1 MDLNVSIK
9 DAAIISGKGA
19 YFIRNAISK
28 GKMPGIVV
36 SKGNRRSFGIPKKAL
51 LEYLCMTEAEADEIL
66 AKKRDAPTNHSEA
79 SQSW

>member
-9 DAAIISGKGA
+9 EAAIISGKGA
-19 YFIRNAISK
+19 YFIRNAITN

-36 SKGNRRSFGIPKKAL
+36 SKGNRRSFAIPKKAL
-51 LEYLCMTEAEADEIL
+51 LEYLRMTEAEADEIL
-66 AKKRDAPTNHSEA
+66 AKKRDTAAVQSTV